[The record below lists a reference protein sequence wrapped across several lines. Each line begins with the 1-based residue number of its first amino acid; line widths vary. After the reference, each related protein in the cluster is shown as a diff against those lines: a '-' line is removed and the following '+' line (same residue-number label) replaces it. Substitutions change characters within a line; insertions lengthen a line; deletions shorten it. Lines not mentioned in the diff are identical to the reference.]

1 MASYFRWIKGSKK
14 EESLYQKPR
23 SRSLDGKSLEL
34 SGIKL
39 LLHHVG
45 TNSDFLML
53 LGLQFKPLDLV
64 TIQTLVFHVLLIQTS
79 GLNMALF
86 QTLSWTNFG

>member
-23 SRSLDGKSLEL
+23 SRSLDAKSLEL

-45 TNSDFLML
+45 TSSHSL
-53 LGLQFKPLDLV
+53 L
-64 TIQTLVFHVLLIQTS
+64 S
-79 GLNMALF
+79 
-86 QTLSWTNFG
+86 S

>member
-23 SRSLDGKSLEL
+23 SRSLDAKSLEL
-34 SGIKL
+34 SGVKL

-45 TNSDFLML
+45 TNSL
-53 LGLQFKPLDLV
+53 LACG
-64 TIQTLVFHVLLIQTS
+64 T
-79 GLNMALF
+79 
-86 QTLSWTNFG
+86 

>member
-53 LGLQFKPLDLV
+53 LWLQFKPLD
-64 TIQTLVFHVLLIQTS
+64 S
-79 GLNMALF
+79 GYY
-86 QTLSWTNFG
+86 TNACVSCSFNSD